1 MLLVGKG
8 HVITPKCKGEKL
20 GNAMLVNIQEEYQ
33 MNFGTQLVG
42 STKAHF
48 IYILKPHFF
57 QYLECPYSLL
67 PLVFTSEPP
76 VHLAPMPPQVS
87 IYGGFLSEFP

>member
-57 QYLECPYSLL
+57 QYLECPYSAASGLQLRASGSPGSNAPSGLNLWWL
-67 PLVFTSEPP
+67 PL
-76 VHLAPMPPQVS
+76 
-87 IYGGFLSEFP
+87 